1 MRKRA
6 LLNGLLV
13 VGLSLAAAPA
23 RSQLHAFRIP
33 QPASTLA
40 VGGRYLVQWDDRFL
54 NELDPGC
61 VYSVTWYYS
70 ASRSG
75 EERRRAITAFKDD
88 FSNGFRANWKPEGEF
103 LFDWDVNKDPRDR
116 RSYLVAPKVAGPAVS
131 RDLFQPN
138 AVLSVLVRPYGVR
151 NEFAVGLRRQPNER
165 AYELRN
171 NGDTVRLVQ
180 SGRVL
185 AERRLL
191 RVVPSEWYW
200 YEIGCYTA
208 RRTREV
214 EIRVRVFDARREKVL
229 VNFDPVY
236 DRPTGGLDKGG
247 LVYLTG
253 PAHYAE
259 VYVDP
264 WEARWLDDR
273 KNQFVW
279 NTESVPDGDYYLI
292 AELSD
297 GRKAPER
304 IVSDFQVQVRNRA
317 QAAGVV
323 PAPPAEPE

>member
-1 MRKRA
+1 MRKSA
-6 LLNGLLV
+6 V
-13 VGLSLAAAPA
+13 LSLVGAASLILAALPA
-23 RSQLHAFRIP
+23 RSQLSAFRIP

-40 VGGRYLVQWDDRFL
+40 VGGRYTVNWDDRFF

-61 VYSVTWYYS
+61 VYSVTWFYS
-70 ASRSG
+70 ATRAG
-75 EERRRAITAFKDD
+75 DDRRRLNTGFRDD
-88 FSNGFRANWKPEGEF
+88 FTTGFRANWKPEGEF
-103 LFDWDVNKDPRDR
+103 LFDWDVNRDPRER

-131 RDLFQPN
+131 RDLFPPN
-138 AVLSVLVRPYGVR
+138 MVLSVLVRPYGVR
-151 NEFAVGLRRQPNER
+151 NEFAIGLRRQPNER

-171 NGDTVRLVQ
+171 QGDTIRLMQ

-191 RVVPSEWYW
+191 RVAPHEWYW

-214 EIRVRVFDARREKVL
+214 EVRVRVFDARREKVL

-236 DRPTGGLDKGG
+236 DRPAGGLDRGG
-247 LVYLTG
+247 LIYLTG

-264 WEARWLDDR
+264 WEARWVDDR
-273 KNQFVW
+273 RNQLVW
-279 NTESVPDGDYYLI
+279 NTEGVPDGDYYLI
-292 AELSD
+292 AEVSD
-297 GRKAPER
+297 GRKPPER

-317 QAAGVV
+317 QAGAV
-323 PAPPAEPE
+323 PPVPAEPQ